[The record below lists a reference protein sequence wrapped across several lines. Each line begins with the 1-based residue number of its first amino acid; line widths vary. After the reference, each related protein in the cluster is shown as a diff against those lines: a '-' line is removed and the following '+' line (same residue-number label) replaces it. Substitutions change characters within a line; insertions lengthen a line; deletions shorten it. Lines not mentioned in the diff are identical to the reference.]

1 MNKRIIEILIS
12 EASDRDKI
20 QRLKRFFDKEIKEF
34 EKEREER
41 NSYPILIE
49 NFDPTGIFD

>member
-1 MNKRIIEILIS
+1 MNKRVIEILIG

-34 EKEREER
+34 EKEKEER